1 MDATLSGAL
10 PFLHP
15 ALGALALA
23 LSIALA
29 SAGFQGRRRP
39 GRGDLARH
47 RRLGPWALALMLATW
62 ALGAAS
68 VLLWRT
74 DLELGESL
82 HFGIGTAIAALFV
95 LSAMSSKWLDT
106 QVVRRIH
113 PWIGAAALLLS
124 GVQTVLGLALLP

>member
-1 MDATLSGAL
+1 LDTTLSGAL

-15 ALGALALA
+15 ALGSIALG

-29 SAGFQGRRRP
+29 SAGFRGRRRP
-39 GRGDLARH
+39 RGGDLVRH
-47 RRLGPWALALMLATW
+47 RRLGPWALALMLSTW
-62 ALGAAS
+62 ALGAVS

-74 DLELGESL
+74 DLELAESL
-82 HFGIGTAIAALFV
+82 HFGIGTAIAVLFV
-95 LSAMSSKWLDT
+95 LSAVTSKWLDAHL
-106 QVVRRIH
+106 VRQLH